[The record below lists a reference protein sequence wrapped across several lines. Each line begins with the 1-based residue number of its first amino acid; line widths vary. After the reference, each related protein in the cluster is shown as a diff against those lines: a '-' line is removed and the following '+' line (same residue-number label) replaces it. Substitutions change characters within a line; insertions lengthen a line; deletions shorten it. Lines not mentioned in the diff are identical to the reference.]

1 MCQQQET
8 LPAGV
13 TAAPFACRRG
23 ALTLRGVEYR
33 PAGTALPI
41 AIVCHGFMQNLDT
54 VRHYARALAGAG
66 WLAYCFDFS
75 GGCAEG
81 CRSDGAT
88 TDMSALTEVEDLQAV
103 LAWAASRPYA
113 DSGRVLLMGCS
124 MGGFVSAL
132 TAAKLGARVQKLV
145 LFYPALCIPDDA
157 RAGQMMSARFDPHEI
172 PEFFD
177 CGPMRLSRRYAADV
191 AGIDPFAA
199 IAPYPG
205 DVLLV
210 HGDADDVV
218 SAAYSRRAAAAY
230 RAAAPARTVALHI
243 LPGAGHG
250 FMGRDDETARSLL
263 LGFAAAPASASGL

>member
-1 MCQQQET
+1 
-8 LPAGV
+8 
-13 TAAPFACRRG
+13 
-23 ALTLRGVEYR
+23 
-33 PAGTALPI
+33 
-41 AIVCHGFMQNLDT
+41 
-54 VRHYARALAGAG
+54 
-66 WLAYCFDFS
+66 
-75 GGCAEG
+75 
-81 CRSDGAT
+81 
-88 TDMSALTEVEDLQAV
+88 MSALTEVEDLQAV

-191 AGIDPFAA
+191 IGIDPFAA

-210 HGDADDVV
+210 HATPTMS
-218 SAAYSRRAAAAY
+218 SASSIRAGPPRLTAPPRL
-230 RAAAPARTVALHI
+230 RARVGLHI

-263 LGFAAAPASASGL
+263 LSFAAAPASASGL

>member
-1 MCQQQET
+1 M
-8 LPAGV
+8 
-13 TAAPFACRRG
+13 
-23 ALTLRGVEYR
+23 
-33 PAGTALPI
+33 
-41 AIVCHGFMQNLDT
+41 
-54 VRHYARALAGAG
+54 
-66 WLAYCFDFS
+66 
-75 GGCAEG
+75 
-81 CRSDGAT
+81 
-88 TDMSALTEVEDLQAV
+88 
-103 LAWAASRPYA
+103 
-113 DSGRVLLMGCS
+113 
-124 MGGFVSAL
+124 
-132 TAAKLGARVQKLV
+132 QKLV

-157 RAGQMMSARFDPHEI
+157 RAGQMMSARFDPHDI

-191 AGIDPFAA
+191 IGIDPFAA

-218 SAAYSRRAAAAY
+218 SVAYSRRAAAAY
-230 RAAAPARTVALHI
+230 RAAAPARTVGLHI